1 MPKLLRDPGRFS
13 PPFTRSPCRPL
24 AGSSI
29 HFFRI
34 PGLHSVSSGLPRF
47 FPRCFYT
54 PIHVNVVYSVFEEVP
69 MQRTNVVLDEKLVQ
83 EGLKLFKKKTKR
95 ELIDF
100 ALREVIRRE
109 KARGILALEGK
120 VKWEGDLQEMR
131 KGRFADLG

>member
-1 MPKLLRDPGRFS
+1 
-13 PPFTRSPCRPL
+13 
-24 AGSSI
+24 
-29 HFFRI
+29 
-34 PGLHSVSSGLPRF
+34 
-47 FPRCFYT
+47 
-54 PIHVNVVYSVFEEVP
+54 